1 LCSRVIIKMTIHILP
16 DVLIAQIAAGEV
28 VERPASV
35 IKELL
40 ENALD
45 AEATAIHIEVK
56 NGGRSLIR
64 ISDNGTGIPADEVKL
79 AFARHATSKLSTIED
94 LDRLL
99 TLGFRGEA
107 LSSIASVSRLTITT
121 RYRNEEMGTQLKID
135 GGNIISQQA
144 IGAPSGT
151 VISVENLFFN
161 TPARLKFLKTDQTE
175 KRHITHL
182 ITRYAMAY
190 PQVRFTL
197 VQDGREML
205 HTTGS
210 GELADVILQVVGLD
224 QFKQMIPVDLQSI
237 DETKINVHGY
247 VSMPSLYRADRGQI
261 TLFINGRWITDS
273 KLVYS
278 VVQAYHGLLKDAR
291 YPIAVL
297 MVTMPPH
304 DVDVNV
310 HPTKAEVRF
319 RDNQAVFA
327 TVQRGVRTAL
337 ISSGERPSFTNRI
350 TDMPQGGWYE
360 RATQTQMPFEVE
372 DTPTAKQT
380 MRLPSEEE
388 IAIPAGMGQP
398 IRPRTLPLLRVVGQ
412 VGATYIVAEGPAGLY
427 LIDQHASH
435 QRLLYEDLIEQNF
448 DRLVLD
454 TPQTINLSAKQA
466 QIIEKYHNHFDAYG
480 IDIAPFGGNSF
491 QLRTIPEP
499 LSHLDW
505 LEVMSVIADN
515 LTANNPDEAILLR
528 LSQYGA
534 IKSGQ
539 TLNHE
544 DMQIIVRRLE
554 RAREPLV
561 DPFGRPTLI
570 HMTGDQLARQF
581 GR

>member
-1 LCSRVIIKMTIHILP
+1 MAIHILP

-45 AEATAIHIEVK
+45 ADASHIHIEVK
-56 NGGRSLIR
+56 NGGRTLIR
-64 ISDNGTGIPADEVKL
+64 ISDNGTGIPADEVQL
-79 AFARHATSKLSTIED
+79 AFMRHATSKLTTLED
-94 LDRLL
+94 LERLI

-107 LSSIASVSRLTITT
+107 LSSIASVSRLVITT
-121 RYRNEEMGTQLKID
+121 RYRDEKMGTQIQID
-135 GGNIISQQA
+135 GGNIIKQQP

-151 VISVENLFFN
+151 VISVENLFYN
-161 TPARLKFLKTDQTE
+161 TPARLKFLKSDQTE

-190 PQVRFTL
+190 PHVRFNL

-210 GELADVILQVVGLD
+210 GELADVILQVMGLD
-224 QFKQMIPVDLQSI
+224 QFKQMLPVEVQSI
-237 DETKINVHGY
+237 DEAKINVLGY
-247 VSMPSLYRADRGQI
+247 TSIPSLYRADRGQI
-261 TLFINGRWITDS
+261 SLFVNGRWITDS

-278 VVQAYHGLLKDAR
+278 VTQAYHGLLKDAR
-291 YPIAVL
+291 YPIAIL
-297 MVTMPPH
+297 MITMPAN

-319 RDNQAVFA
+319 RDNNAVFSA
-327 TVQRGVRTAL
+327 VQRGVRTAL
-337 ISSGERPSFTNRI
+337 ISSGERPSFTHRI
-350 TDMPQGGWYE
+350 TDSPRTGWQDYGSPQTE
-360 RATQTQMPFEVE
+360 IPFNIEDAQPSSKQPIRAYT
-372 DTPTAKQT
+372 
-380 MRLPSEEE
+380 EEE
-388 IAIPAGMGQP
+388 IAIPEGIGRP
-398 IRPRTLPLLRVVGQ
+398 IRPRTLPLLRIVGQ
-412 VGATYIVAEGPAGLY
+412 VGASYIIAEGPSGLY
-427 LIDQHASH
+427 LIDQHGAH
-435 QRLLYEDLIEQNF
+435 QRLLYEELQERDFEPVI
-448 DRLVLD
+448 LD
-454 TPQTINLSAKQA
+454 TPQVINLSAKQA
-466 QIIEKYHNHFDAYG
+466 KIIEPYLGLFAQYR
-480 IDIAPFGGNSF
+480 IEISVFGGNSF
-491 QLRTIPEP
+491 QIRTIPDF
-499 LSHLDW
+499 LNQVDW

-515 LTANNPDEAILLR
+515 LTSHNADETIKQR

-534 IKSGQ
+534 IKAGQ

-544 DMQIIVRRLE
+544 DMQSIVRRLE
-554 RAREPLV
+554 RAQEPLT

>member
-1 LCSRVIIKMTIHILP
+1 MTIHILP

-45 AEATAIHIEVK
+45 ADASAIHIEVK

-64 ISDNGTGIPADEVKL
+64 ISDNGTGIRADEVQL
-79 AFARHATSKLSTIED
+79 AFARHATSKLNTIED

-107 LSSIASVSRLTITT
+107 LSSIASVSRLMIAT
-121 RYRNEEMGTQLKID
+121 RHRDEEMGMQLKIE
-135 GGNIISQQA
+135 GGNSLHQQP

-205 HTTGS
+205 RTTGS
-210 GELADVILQVVGLD
+210 GELADVILQIMGLD
-224 QFKQMIPVDLQSI
+224 QFKQMLPVDLQSI
-237 DETKINVHGY
+237 DGSKINVMGY
-247 VSMPSLYRADRGQI
+247 TSMPTLYRADRGQI
-261 TLFINGRWITDS
+261 SLFINGRWITDS

-278 VVQAYHGLLKDAR
+278 VVQAYHGLLQDAR
-291 YPIAVL
+291 YPIVVL

-319 RDNQAVFA
+319 RDNNAIFA
-327 TVQRGVRTAL
+327 TVQRSVRTAL
-337 ISSGERPSFTNRI
+337 IASGERPSFTNRI
-350 TDMPQGGWYE
+350 TDLPRGGWYE
-360 RATQTQMPFEVE
+360 GSTQTHMPFEA
-372 DTPTAKQT
+372 DDSPTAKPT
-380 MRLPSEEE
+380 MRLPTEEE
-388 IAIPAGMGQP
+388 IAIPEGLGRPM
-398 IRPRTLPLLRVVGQ
+398 RPRTLPLLRIVGQ
-412 VGATYIVAEGPAGLY
+412 VGATYIIAEGPAGLY

-435 QRLLYEDLIEQNF
+435 HRLLYEDLTEKNF
-448 DRLVLD
+448 DRMILD
-454 TPQTINLSAKQA
+454 TPQVINVSAKQA
-466 QIIEKYHNHFDAYG
+466 QTIEKYREYFEACG
-480 IDIAPFGGNSF
+480 VEIVSFGGNSF
-491 QLRTIPEP
+491 QIRAIPEF
-499 LSHLDW
+499 LSHIDW
-505 LEVMSVIADN
+505 LEVVSVIADN
-515 LTANNPDEAILLR
+515 LSANNPAETILLR

-544 DMQIIVRRLE
+544 DMQMIVSRLE